1 MTLDRPTIPE
11 HYASAI
17 ETTHLEVL
25 LKRCPVDYII
35 AAGWCHD
42 GLGTQ
47 MLRLRTEYDASRGSH
62 RQAIVNSTQAHRH
75 ALMLQRAAA
84 EANAKRGTDEQAQRA
99 EVARIEAEQ
108 AIRHAKAQALTDRA
122 LIMVHL
128 KTLAQ
133 ANVSL
138 HNYAQVFAKR
148 KHFMAQGPN
157 YRALQ
162 DRRRHEVQRIAGR
175 VLDVW
180 IDPSCPHCE
189 GRGFNGGYRE
199 PVVICEA
206 CGGSTN
212 RIGGPR
218 GERLHGTDKG
228 HEFGRD
234 LLDEIDRKV
243 AHVIRMM
250 RKFTSQASWRDSEAS
265 RIAQRELRSRLET
278 LRSEKAMED

>member
-1 MTLDRPTIPE
+1 MTLDRPSIPE
-11 HYASAI
+11 RYATAI
-17 ETTHLEVL
+17 ETTHLEAL

-47 MLRLRTEYDASRGSH
+47 MLRLRTEYDAARGTH
-62 RQAIVNSTQAHRH
+62 HQAIVNSSAAHRH

-84 EANAKRGTDEQAQRA
+84 EANARRSTDEQAERA
-99 EVARIEAEQ
+99 EVARVEAEQ

-138 HNYAQVFAKR
+138 HNYAQVFSKR

-162 DRRRHEVQRIAGR
+162 ERRKHEVQRIAGR

-228 HEFGRD
+228 HDFGRD

-250 RKFTSQASWRDSEAS
+250 RKFTAQSTWRDQPAS
-265 RIAQRELRSRLET
+265 VAAQRELRARLAE
-278 LRSEKAMED
+278 LRSEQAMED